1 MEIENIVEKERISKI
16 WDEEVLETIEELIS
30 KKIVYGLTWQGIA
43 DRIFDSYNVDRS
55 EKWYRDYA
63 KKFSIE
69 IIDPT
74 EDENYEVEGITEE
87 TIEDEYDDIDEE
99 AILKALKLEVQKE
112 KVKLS
117 DERIQNNAYI
127 RAMAREETLK
137 EIAADFADKMNKEK
151 VLKDY
156 ESHFCVGDTSA
167 ILQLS
172 DWHFGMEIDSYF
184 NKYNPEIAVQR
195 LEKLKNQ
202 VIEKCQKNNVQTL
215 YVVNLSDLIAG
226 RIHLQIR
233 LQSRFDVIDQVM
245 KVSELLAE
253 FLTQLSK
260 HFNVEYYDCL
270 DNHSRL
276 EPNKALSMK
285 LESLSR
291 IVTWYLKDRQLND
304 NINIHTNNTYGMD
317 IIDFNIGKF
326 NILGVHGDIDKPAT
340 IVKTLTT
347 YTQKHYDMILT
358 AHYHH
363 FSADEENNTLVISNG
378 SLMGTDT
385 YAQDLRLTSAPSQ
398 NLIIVSDNNVCEC
411 IYRINL
417 NCQ

>member
-1 MEIENIVEKERISKI
+1 
-16 WDEEVLETIEELIS
+16 
-30 KKIVYGLTWQGIA
+30 
-43 DRIFDSYNVDRS
+43 
-55 EKWYRDYA
+55 
-63 KKFSIE
+63 
-69 IIDPT
+69 
-74 EDENYEVEGITEE
+74 
-87 TIEDEYDDIDEE
+87 
-99 AILKALKLEVQKE
+99 
-112 KVKLS
+112 
-117 DERIQNNAYI
+117 
-127 RAMAREETLK
+127 
-137 EIAADFADKMNKEK
+137 
-151 VLKDY
+151 
-156 ESHFCVGDTSA
+156 
-167 ILQLS
+167 
-172 DWHFGMEIDSYF
+172 
-184 NKYNPEIAVQR
+184 
-195 LEKLKNQ
+195 
-202 VIEKCQKNNVQTL
+202 
-215 YVVNLSDLIAG
+215 
-226 RIHLQIR
+226 
-233 LQSRFDVIDQVM
+233 M

-260 HFNVEYYDCL
+260 YFNIEYYDCL

-291 IVTWYLKDRQLND
+291 IVTWYLRDRQLND

-326 NILGVHGDIDKPAT
+326 NILAVHGDIDKPAT

-347 YTQKHYDMILT
+347 YTQKHFDMILT

-398 NLIIVSDNNVCEC
+398 NLIIVSNDNVCEC